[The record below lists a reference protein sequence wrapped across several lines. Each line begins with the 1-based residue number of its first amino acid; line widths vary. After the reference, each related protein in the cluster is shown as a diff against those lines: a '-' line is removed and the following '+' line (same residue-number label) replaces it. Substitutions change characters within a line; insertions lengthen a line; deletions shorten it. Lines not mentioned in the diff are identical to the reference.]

1 MVYFQGCSTVLEVTK
16 IGVFGLIYVSLVQV
30 IGQARW
36 SIHRCST
43 ALEVMKISVFG
54 LIYVSLVQ
62 VIGQARCSIPNNG
75 VLTALEVTKIGV
87 FGLIYD
93 VYYMFIHM

>member
-16 IGVFGLIYVSLVQV
+16 IG
-30 IGQARW
+30 
-36 SIHRCST
+36 
-43 ALEVMKISVFG
+43 VFG